1 VLQFGAVLFGLG
13 VWWLRHLIS
22 VHGLGTGSLTI
33 APPELVLGVGLGMI
47 VSPLFDFILA
57 SVDEHEVGSAA
68 GVLNAVQQLAGAIGV
83 AVFGTIFFTEL
94 RHAGFVAAID
104 RTLLIEA
111 CTAPVL
117 VALCGLLPRRARE
130 QPEHGEHGVPAEPGE
145 REQRAAYIAAG
156 VD

>member
-1 VLQFGAVLFGLG
+1 MCTMDGFGFAA
-13 VWWLRHLIS
+13 S
-22 VHGLGTGSLTI
+22 GTPTTATPAGSETVSGSLYS
-33 APPELVLGVGLGMI
+33 PGLVGLGMI

>member
-1 VLQFGAVLFGLG
+1 M
-13 VWWLRHLIS
+13 
-22 VHGLGTGSLTI
+22 TI
-33 APPELVLGVGLGMI
+33 APAELVLGVGLGMI

-104 RTLLIEA
+104 RSLLIEA

-130 QPEHGEHGVPAEPGE
+130 QPEPGEHIEP
-145 REQRAAYIAAG
+145 RRHVRRTRAAGGVHCGGCRPSVLTVPPRSTSTCCGCSMRCWTSAA
-156 VD
+156 